1 MLPEIGGVKIK
12 QEDINMNEI
21 LKKYDEVNTFGRN
34 LGLELEVIKP
44 GKVIYRMTVSKDHLS
59 NPFAAHG
66 GAVAGMMD
74 GILGVAALS
83 LAVESKKLV
92 STVEYKLNYY
102 KPIEKGDE
110 LRGIGEVI
118 FEGKRLLSC
127 EGKIYADNK
136 DGVLVCS
143 GLGTFNAYPA
153 GKNQLFSEYDK

>member
-1 MLPEIGGVKIK
+1 MKIA
-12 QEDINMNEI
+12 QQGIDMNEL
-21 LKKYDEVNTFGRN
+21 LKKYNEVNTFGRN
-34 LGLELEVIKP
+34 LGLELEVVKP
-44 GKVIYRMTVSKDHLS
+44 GKVIYRMTVSEAHLS

-66 GAVAGMMD
+66 GAIAAMMD

-83 LAVESKKLV
+83 LAVEFKKLV

-102 KPIEKGDE
+102 KPIEKGDQ
-110 LRGIGEVI
+110 LRGVGEVI

-153 GKNQLFSEYDK
+153 AKNQLFSEYSG